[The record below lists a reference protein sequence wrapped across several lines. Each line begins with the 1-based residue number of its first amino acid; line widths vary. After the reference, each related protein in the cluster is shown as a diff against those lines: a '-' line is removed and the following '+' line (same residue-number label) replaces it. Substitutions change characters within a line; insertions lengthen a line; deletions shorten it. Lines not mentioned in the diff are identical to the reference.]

1 MKLPHPLTM
10 LAWAAIIA
18 APFAIAAGVIALLP
32 PGIEQVPL
40 HFDLEGNANRYG
52 SPLEL
57 YVIAGIM
64 GGANL
69 LMFAMYVFSDALYDH
84 GLVHGVSRRAT
95 RPLLLG
101 TGVFLD
107 LVFAFCMISIFAQ
120 IQSAL

>member
-1 MKLPHPLTM
+1 M
-10 LAWAAIIA
+10 LAWAAIVA

-57 YVIAGIM
+57 YVIAAIM

-69 LMFAMYVFSDALYDH
+69 LMFAMYLFSDALYDR
-84 GLVHGVSRRAT
+84 GLVHGVSRRTT

-107 LVFAFCMISIFAQ
+107 LVFVFCMISIFAQ